1 MGFQVMLSTFTEP
14 GYCWRRNFR
23 RQKCVSLRTLEGFKF
38 STLKTP
44 VHLLDPRT
52 KFLIVMAVLV
62 PALLFANI
70 YVMIALLL
78 SQLPLLLVGKVAR
91 RWALSLRAG
100 VFLSALI
107 FVVNLFT
114 GSYLSAIALTL
125 RFLVLLTSFSLF
137 FMTTSPDDLGLALD
151 KIGAVR
157 WLSRRWLGY
166 PNALSFTFT
175 TAVRLVPTLAVDA
188 QTVVDAQ
195 RSRGLELDKGN
206 LLKRGRDYI
215 PNLIPL
221 LLIAIRRSLELA
233 EALES
238 RGFPGKEGRT
248 SLFQLKLRPADY
260 VIIVLCLFV
269 IGVSFWIFFH
279 YKIPV
284 L

>member
-1 MGFQVMLSTFTEP
+1 MGCPVTSLMFTEP
-14 GYCWRRNFR
+14 DCCWRRNFR
-23 RQKCVSLRTLEGFKF
+23 RRRCVSLRTLEGFKF

-52 KFLIVMAVLV
+52 KFLIVIAVLV

-137 FMTTSPDDLGLALD
+137 FMTTSPDDQGLALD
-151 KIGAVR
+151 RIGVVR

-206 LLKRGRDYI
+206 LLRRIRNYI
-215 PNLIPL
+215 PILIPL

-238 RGFPGKEGRT
+238 RGFLGKEGRT
-248 SLFQLKLRPADY
+248 SLFQLKLKPGDY
-260 VIIVLCLFV
+260 AIIGISVGA
-269 IGVSFWIFFH
+269 IAVSIWIFLH
-279 YKIPV
+279 YRVPV
-284 L
+284 F

>member
-1 MGFQVMLSTFTEP
+1 M
-14 GYCWRRNFR
+14 
-23 RQKCVSLRTLEGFKF
+23 SLRTLEGFKF
-38 STLKTP
+38 SSLKTP
-44 VHLLDPRT
+44 IHRLDPRT
-52 KFLIVMAVLV
+52 KFLLVIAILV
-62 PALLFANI
+62 PSLLFANI
-70 YVMIALLL
+70 WVMIILLC
-78 SQLPLLLVGKVAR
+78 SQIPLIFVGRVAK

-107 FVVNLFT
+107 FVVNFFT
-114 GSYLSAIALTL
+114 GSLFSAIALTL
-125 RFLVLLTSFSLF
+125 RFLVLLTAFSLF

-151 KIGAVR
+151 RLRAIR

-206 LLKRGRDYI
+206 LLRRIRNYI
-215 PNLIPL
+215 PILIPL

-248 SLFQLKLRPADY
+248 SLFQLSLKRPDY
-260 VIIVLCLFV
+260 GITAISLAGISLS
-269 IGVSFWIFFH
+269 IWIFLH
-279 YKIPV
+279 YKVPV
-284 L
+284 I